1 MAGVLCCPRV
11 CSWPCL
17 PGRFFSTSA
26 NPRLDPCGS
35 QLWPRGSG
43 RSSWHRAPSLR
54 VCALEEPGAAISCS
68 PAGCGR
74 ARQPGSTR
82 GIPAPGP
89 ALLEVTRGTIRA
101 SLLAPGQNHSSPPQ
115 AAAWHRRDP
124 ALPCGEPENRFASSQ
139 SATPRY
145 WSAQS
150 WQFLVKRRYRLK
162 NSKWVNSGEG
172 TEADGKRGI

>member
-43 RSSWHRAPSLR
+43 RSSWHRAPSLQ
-54 VCALEEPGAAISCS
+54 VCALEEPGAATACS

-74 ARQPGSTR
+74 AWEHPRHPRSGTRAAGSAPRSRPCLPARSGAQSLIPTSGSSVAPDRR
-82 GIPAPGP
+82 GSA
-89 ALLEVTRGTIRA
+89 
-101 SLLAPGQNHSSPPQ
+101 
-115 AAAWHRRDP
+115 
-124 ALPCGEPENRFASSQ
+124 CGEPENRFASSQ

-145 WSAQS
+145 CNAQS
-150 WQFLVKRRYRLK
+150 WQLLVKGRYRLK

-172 TEADGKRGI
+172 TEAEGKRSI